1 MTQQKKQN
9 EEKEENTKVI
19 NDEESQKQLKILERL
34 RIQKRV
40 DIEEE

>member
-19 NDEESQKQLKILERL
+19 NDEESQKQPKILERL